1 MNTRAVA
8 GLLIATAVGASCA
21 VGIHPI
27 SPADVIGSGP
37 ASETTLR
44 LSNACSISAAG
55 GTYILEPGEY
65 VPTHADSHGVYY
77 AAPNGVI
84 EQRNA
89 EEVRRAGGIHMP
101 NAGGRYYSFYSF
113 WVALWEGDF
122 SKLPLPDSCRTPPA
136 TLVFTRSGVE
146 ILP

>member
-1 MNTRAVA
+1 MRTRGLA
-8 GLLIATAVGASCA
+8 GVLIATALVPACA
-21 VGIHPI
+21 GGVHPI
-27 SPADVIGSGP
+27 SPVDIIGSGP

-44 LSNACSISAAG
+44 LSSACSISAG
-55 GTYILEPGEY
+55 GRTYILEPGEY
-65 VPTHADSHGVYY
+65 APTHADSHGVYY
-77 AAPNGVI
+77 AAPNGVV

-89 EEVRRAGGIHMP
+89 AEVRRPGGIHMP

-136 TLVFTRSGVE
+136 NLVFTRSGRE